1 MRSAA
6 ASALLSAAGY
16 LSTAADDLR
25 RAGYGGLAEEI
36 DRLIAALDLES
47 VLCQGQAR
55 WQPGPAGDP

>member
-1 MRSAA
+1 MPRPPV
-6 ASALLSAAGY
+6 SALLSAAGY

-47 VLCQGQAR
+47 ALCRAQGGC
-55 WQPGPAGDP
+55 QPGPALDE